1 MSKIGLYRAGILS
14 IAPGNLCVRERNCCM
29 EEILC
34 WEPWGGDGLRAL
46 EVRQKESTH
55 LMVPRG
61 VQFILSDTSFQETG
75 IKKAVVRRSRQQE
88 EQSL

>member
-14 IAPGNLCVRERNCCM
+14 IATGNLCVRERNCCM

-46 EVRQKESTH
+46 EVRQKESTKHTSDGSERCAVH
-55 LMVPRG
+55 LVRH
-61 VQFILSDTSFQETG
+61 FLSGNGD
-75 IKKAVVRRSRQQE
+75 
-88 EQSL
+88 